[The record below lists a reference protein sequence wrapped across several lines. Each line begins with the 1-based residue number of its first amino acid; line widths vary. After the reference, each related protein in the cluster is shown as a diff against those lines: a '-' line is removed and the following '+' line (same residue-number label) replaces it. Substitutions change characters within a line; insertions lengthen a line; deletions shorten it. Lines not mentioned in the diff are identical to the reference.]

1 MDHSRM
7 ITCRQR
13 ATGARLMISNGEIA
27 LTGRIHPVIDIIATQ
42 KNSATSSITSIPM
55 DLALAESTPQN
66 RT

>member
-13 ATGARLMISNGEIA
+13 ATGARLMISNGEIV
-27 LTGRIHPVIDIIATQ
+27 LTGRINPVIDIIATQ